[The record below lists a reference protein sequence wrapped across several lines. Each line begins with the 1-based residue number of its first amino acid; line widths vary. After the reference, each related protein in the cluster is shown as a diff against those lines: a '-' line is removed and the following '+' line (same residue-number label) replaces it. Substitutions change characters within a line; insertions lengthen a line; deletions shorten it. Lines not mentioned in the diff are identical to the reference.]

1 MTLVQTLPDGPIDII
16 GDIHGEINALKNL
29 LRHLGYDPN
38 GSTAGN
44 RKLVFVG
51 DFCDRGPDSPAVI
64 RLVET
69 LVKSGNAFAI
79 LGNHEINLLTCDAK
93 DGSGWFFDSRYA
105 SDVPFYA
112 PFNRVEDSEK
122 ESVARFLKNLPI
134 AFERS
139 DIRIVHASWEQESID
154 RIRNLSV
161 GRVKQYYEEWDQL
174 VQNEATRTGL
184 LERYAV
190 ELEKWKVEIES
201 EQNPPPFLDAVAE
214 YEALQQQYSPFKVLT
229 SGIEARTQ
237 RPFFSGN
244 RWRFSDRLP
253 WWNDYDHEIP
263 VVIGHYWRL
272 FNPRPD
278 QPQSRYSLLFQDL
291 DSTAWHG
298 KRHNVFCVDYSVGAR
313 WRNRKENR
321 CPTSRFRLAALQWPE
336 KRLVFDSG
344 QIMMTENPPNT

>member
-1 MTLVQTLPDGPIDII
+1 MKLVQTLPEGPLDIV
-16 GDIHGEINALKNL
+16 GDIHGEIDALKNL
-29 LRHLGYDPN
+29 LHHLGYGLD
-38 GSTAGN
+38 GSAPGN

-64 RLVET
+64 RLAQT
-69 LVKSGNAFAI
+69 LVNSGNAFAI

-112 PFNRVEDSEK
+112 PFNRIDHSEK
-122 ESVARFLKNLPI
+122 QELIDFLNSLPI

-139 DIRIVHASWEQESID
+139 DIRIVHASWEEKSIEQIRSLSTG
-154 RIRNLSV
+154 RI
-161 GRVKQYYEEWDQL
+161 KQYYDEWNQL
-174 VQNEATRTGL
+174 VHAEAKRTGL
-184 LERYAV
+184 LERYAN
-190 ELEKWKVEIES
+190 ELDQWRVEIES
-201 EQNPPPFLDAVAE
+201 ELNPPPFLDAVAQ
-214 YEALQQQYSPFKVLT
+214 YEALQQQHSPFKVLT
-229 SGIEARTQ
+229 SGVEART
-237 RPFFSGN
+237 RHAFFSGN

-253 WWNDYDHEIP
+253 WWDSYDGGIP
-263 VVIGHYWRL
+263 VIIGHYWRL

-278 QPQSRYSLLFQDL
+278 QPQSRYSRLFQNL

-298 KRHNVFCVDYSVGAR
+298 KEHNVFCVDYSVGAR

-336 KRLVFDSG
+336 MRLVFDSG
-344 QIMMTENPPNT
+344 QTIMTERRPDF

>member
-1 MTLVQTLPDGPIDII
+1 MKLVQSLPDGPLDIV
-16 GDIHGEINALKNL
+16 GDIHGEIDALKDL
-29 LRHLGYDPN
+29 LLHLGYGLD
-38 GSTAGN
+38 GSTPGS

-51 DFCDRGPDSPAVI
+51 DFCDRGPNSPEVI

-69 LVKSGNAFAI
+69 LIKSGNAFAI

-112 PFNRVEDSEK
+112 PFNRAEDSEK
-122 ESVARFLKNLPI
+122 DNLVQFLNTLPI
-134 AFERS
+134 VFERS
-139 DIRIVHASWEQESID
+139 DIRIVHASWEQKSID
-154 RIRNLSV
+154 QIRNLDT
-161 GRVKQYYEEWDQL
+161 GHIKQYYDEWDQW
-174 VQNEATRTGL
+174 VRDEARRTGL
-184 LERYAV
+184 LERYAT

-201 EQNPPPFLDAVAE
+201 EQNPPPFLHAVAE
-214 YEALQQQYSPFKVLT
+214 YEALQQQYNPFKVLT
-229 SGIEARTQ
+229 SGIEARTRQ
-237 RPFFSGN
+237 AFFSGN

-253 WWNDYDHEIP
+253 WWNNYDHRIP

-278 QPQSRYSLLFQDL
+278 QPQSRYSLLFQGL

-336 KRLVFDSG
+336 MRLVFDSG
-344 QIMMTENPPNT
+344 QQVMTTNLPNI